1 MTTRKLFYSPRTCL
15 MLLEW
20 LHEVYRLTVLQT
32 EKYCDV
38 VPLCAL
44 SVGEGILGISSEL
57 R

>member
-44 SVGEGILGISSEL
+44 SVGDGILGISSEL